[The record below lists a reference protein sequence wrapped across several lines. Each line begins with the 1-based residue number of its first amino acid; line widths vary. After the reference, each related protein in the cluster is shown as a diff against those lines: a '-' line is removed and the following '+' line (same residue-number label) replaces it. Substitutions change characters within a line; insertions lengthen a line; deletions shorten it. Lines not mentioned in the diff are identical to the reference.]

1 MADLF
6 DAHISEDG
14 LRRQSVADHLTGTA
28 ERAARFAAAF
38 DQEQLGRAAGLM
50 HDIGKYSG
58 DFQRRI
64 HDPQHSG
71 RVDHSTAGAKEA
83 YARGLY
89 PLAFAVAGH
98 HAGLPDGGSPKVDTA
113 QASTLFG
120 RLKREL
126 PAYDAWRQEID
137 LPAVELPGFCAQS
150 SFSLMFFTRM
160 LYSCLVDA
168 DYLDTEA
175 FMENDPPPRG
185 ESDPIPALLHRMRS
199 KATSWLNAPPSTP
212 LNEKRNQVLRACMSA
227 GAAWQRGA
235 YTLTVPTGGGK
246 TFDSLAFALE
256 HAAHNHM
263 DRIIYVIPY
272 TSIIDQTAAV
282 FSDLL
287 GAENVLA
294 HHAGADYQLLE
305 EQEMSPADYRRALA
319 AENWDAPVIV
329 TTAVQFFQS
338 LYASRSSRCRKLHNI
353 ANSVIIF
360 DEAQTLPLAYLRPCI
375 AAIAELV
382 RHYRTTAV
390 LCTATQPAL
399 DPFFEEFLP
408 GSAPLQEICPNAA
421 ALYTALRRT
430 TLHDLDELS
439 AEALG
444 ARLCG
449 HEQVLCVVNRREQA
463 QELYAALPAEGRYCL
478 TTLLCAADRR
488 RQLAEIR
495 QRLQAGLPC
504 RVVSTSL
511 IEAGVD
517 VDFPAAY
524 REATGLDSILQTA
537 GRCNREGRRGAAESP
552 VYVFAIS
559 GNPDPPMLAQNLA
572 AWKHVRRTWP
582 NALDLPPAIQG
593 YFTKLRL
600 VKGAAA
606 LDQKGI
612 LHACVE
618 GAEGPLLPFS
628 QIANEFTFIDTPTRT
643 IHLPIGEG
651 ASLCRAR
658 QGGARSRALFR
669 KLGIYSVAVY
679 PKHFDAL
686 YHAGA
691 LTLLEDNSAILSNTS
706 LYDPGTGLAMDVEAG
721 EGFFL

>member
-235 YTLTVPTGGGK
+235 YTLTVPTGGG
-246 TFDSLAFALE
+246 
-256 HAAHNHM
+256 
-263 DRIIYVIPY
+263 
-272 TSIIDQTAAV
+272 Q
-282 FSDLL
+282 DL
-287 GAENVLA
+287 
-294 HHAGADYQLLE
+294 
-305 EQEMSPADYRRALA
+305 R
-319 AENWDAPVIV
+319 
-329 TTAVQFFQS
+329 FFG
-338 LYASRSSRCRKLHNI
+338 
-353 ANSVIIF
+353 
-360 DEAQTLPLAYLRPCI
+360 
-375 AAIAELV
+375 
-382 RHYRTTAV
+382 
-390 LCTATQPAL
+390 LCTGACRTQPHGPDHL
-399 DPFFEEFLP
+399 CDP
-408 GSAPLQEICPNAA
+408 
-421 ALYTALRRT
+421 LY
-430 TLHDLDELS
+430 LH
-439 AEALG
+439 
-444 ARLCG
+444 
-449 HEQVLCVVNRREQA
+449 H
-463 QELYAALPAEGRYCL
+463 
-478 TTLLCAADRR
+478 
-488 RQLAEIR
+488 
-495 QRLQAGLPC
+495 
-504 RVVSTSL
+504 
-511 IEAGVD
+511 
-517 VDFPAAY
+517 
-524 REATGLDSILQTA
+524 
-537 GRCNREGRRGAAESP
+537 
-552 VYVFAIS
+552 
-559 GNPDPPMLAQNLA
+559 
-572 AWKHVRRTWP
+572 
-582 NALDLPPAIQG
+582 
-593 YFTKLRL
+593 
-600 VKGAAA
+600 
-606 LDQKGI
+606 
-612 LHACVE
+612 
-618 GAEGPLLPFS
+618 
-628 QIANEFTFIDTPTRT
+628 
-643 IHLPIGEG
+643 
-651 ASLCRAR
+651 
-658 QGGARSRALFR
+658 
-669 KLGIYSVAVY
+669 
-679 PKHFDAL
+679 
-686 YHAGA
+686 
-691 LTLLEDNSAILSNTS
+691 
-706 LYDPGTGLAMDVEAG
+706 
-721 EGFFL
+721 